1 MTGIE
6 PIAKRTV
13 VYVIQGG
20 ALRIYDTTTDALEF
34 NPNNPNNP
42 GQIFGLIGEFS
53 DVKTIDF

>member
-1 MTGIE
+1 VTGIQ

-20 ALRIYDTTTDALEF
+20 ALRIYDTTSDALAH
-34 NPNNPNNP
+34 NPHDPNNP
-42 GQIFGLIGEFS
+42 GQIFGLIGEFV